1 MRNFFF
7 FSLQC
12 LYLGL
17 PGVFANM
24 APVLARGRWE
34 ALNIPIDFGQTFRG
48 RPIFGSHKTIRG
60 YVVGVPVAIG
70 IAGIQTLLYNLPA
83 LRAVSLIDYSEEL
96 FWGVGAVMGL
106 GVLIGDSLKSFIKR
120 QLDVPPGARFF
131 PWDQL
136 DSVIGY
142 LLFLPL
148 VWMPSFA
155 LIGVSIFVA
164 LFIHLGTRRIGYWI
178 GLNRSP
184 W

>member
-1 MRNFFF
+1 MRQFLFFC
-7 FSLQC
+7 LQC

-24 APVLARGRWE
+24 APVLARGHLE

-48 RPIFGSHKTIRG
+48 RPIFGSHKTVRG
-60 YVVGVPVAIG
+60 YVVGVPVAVAVTG
-70 IAGIQTLLYNLPA
+70 FQALLYNIPA
-83 LRAVSLIDYSEEL
+83 FRAVSLMDYAEEA
-96 FWGVGAVMGL
+96 FWWVGITLGL
-106 GVLIGDSLKSFIKR
+106 GVLIGDSVKSFVKR
-120 QLDVPPGARFF
+120 QLEVKPGAKFF

-136 DSVIGY
+136 DSVAGY

-148 VWMPSFA
+148 VWIPSPA
-155 LIGVSIFVA
+155 IVIVSIFIA